1 MRNSNPI
8 EYKGT
13 LYPSAYIEMCSTIGT
28 IRIATESL
36 NQILNKDGLDD
47 EDVPREVADIDNLI
61 AYYVT
66 DDEFSLPVKDVR
78 KVVRVAYDEKEPVN
92 PSAQKTIRELKKGEF
107 FRLRDTE
114 TSPVWIR
121 DRYDPEQRKYSTC
134 KFDDANHER
143 MLKGDTMVFVGFTF

>member
-13 LYPSAYIEMCSTIGT
+13 LYPSAYIKMSGTIGT

-36 NQILNKDGLDD
+36 NQTLNKDGLDE
-47 EDVPREVADIDNLI
+47 EDVPCEVADIDNLI

-78 KVVRVAYDEKEPVN
+78 KVVRIAYDEKEPVS
-92 PSAQKTIRELKKGEF
+92 PSTQKTIRELKKGEF

-114 TSPVWIR
+114 TSPVWVR
-121 DRYDPEQRKYSTC
+121 DGYVPELRKYSTY
-134 KFDDANHER
+134 KFDNINHEQAR
-143 MLKGDTMVFVGFTF
+143 KGDTIVFVGFTF